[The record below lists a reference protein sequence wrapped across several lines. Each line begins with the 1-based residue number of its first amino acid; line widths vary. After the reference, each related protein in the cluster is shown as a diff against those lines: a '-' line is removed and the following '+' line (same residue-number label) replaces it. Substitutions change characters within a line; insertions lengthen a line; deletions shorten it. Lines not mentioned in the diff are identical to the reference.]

1 MKDMA
6 REIRSIVDQNSSRL
20 AHMKP
25 DEVSS
30 KETPDNWSKK
40 EILGHLIDSAANNHH
55 RLVRA
60 CHNAAADFPT
70 YSQNDWVRIQKYH
83 ESDWGDLVELWSAY
97 NRHLSH
103 VVERIPQDAVSSSC
117 NIGKDHPVT
126 LEFVVKDYL
135 RHLRHHL
142 NDILPKQA

>member
-1 MKDMA
+1 MKDIA
-6 REIRSIVDQNSSRL
+6 RELRGIVDQNSVRL
-20 AHMKP
+20 ANIKP

-30 KETPDNWSKK
+30 KEAPDSWSKK

-60 CHNAAADFPT
+60 CHNVAADFPT
-70 YSQNDWVRIQKYH
+70 YNQDDWVRVQKYN
-83 ESDWGDLVELWSAY
+83 ESDWGLLVDLWSAY

-103 VVERIPQDAVSSSC
+103 VIERIPQDAKSSSC
-117 NIGKDHPVT
+117 NIGRDKPVT

-135 RHLRHHL
+135 RHLQHHL
-142 NDILPKQA
+142 QDILVE

>member
-1 MKDMA
+1 MKDVA
-6 REIRSIVDQNSSRL
+6 SELRSIVEQNSVRL
-20 AHMKP
+20 THMKQ

-30 KETPDNWSKK
+30 KEAPDSWSKK

-55 RLVRA
+55 RFVRA
-60 CHNAAADFPT
+60 CHNVAADFPT
-70 YSQNDWVRIQKYH
+70 YSQDDWVRVQKYN
-83 ESDWGDLVELWSAY
+83 ESDWGLLVDLWSAY

-103 VVERIPQDAVSSSC
+103 VIERIPQDAKSSSC
-117 NIGKDHPVT
+117 NIGRDKSVT

-142 NDILPKQA
+142 QDILVE